1 MRRRIQFAEK
11 GKYGRVAA
19 RIPADLERTCKRLA
33 SSEGWGLGDIYR
45 SLIVLGAC
53 GSYLTLR
60 PSERHEH
67 TSDASFSSVTKQYLG
82 GRLYAPRSGR
92 RSRIITV
99 YLPTGVARWL
109 ALYSKLTSE
118 LRSHVYARFL
128 RAGLLIYVTS
138 EQRLAEKLEA
148 SGSGAS
154 VDTNHDGR

>member
-11 GKYGRVAA
+11 GKYGRIMA
-19 RIPADLERTCKRLA
+19 RIPADLERACKRLA
-33 SSEGWGLGDIYR
+33 SSEGWGLGDLYR

-67 TSDASFSSVTKQYLG
+67 ASDAPFSSVAKQYPG
-82 GRLYAPRSGR
+82 GRLYAPRTGR

-99 YLPTGVARWL
+99 YLPSGVARWL
-109 ALYSKLTSE
+109 TLYSKLTSE

-128 RAGLLIYVTS
+128 RAGLLIYLTS
-138 EQRLAEKLEA
+138 VQRLAEKLEA
-148 SGSGAS
+148 AGPRAS
-154 VDTNHDGR
+154 ADMNRDGR